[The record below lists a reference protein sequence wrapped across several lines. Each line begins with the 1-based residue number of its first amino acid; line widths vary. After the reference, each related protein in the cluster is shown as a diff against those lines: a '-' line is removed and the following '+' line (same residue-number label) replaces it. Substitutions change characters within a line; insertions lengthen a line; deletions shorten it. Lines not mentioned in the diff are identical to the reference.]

1 MSLFRHRGDQP
12 AGGTRHRIRRP
23 GRHTDGAG
31 SSGLPANG
39 GDAQEQFIID
49 ALNDIRDMAVRE
61 VMTPRVDVVALP
73 LPLSIEA
80 VSQAVRE
87 SGHSCF
93 PVYLDDLDHL
103 VGVLFVND
111 LFRAGWMVGR
121 TETGV
126 AGGSQ
131 PTTATGVSGFPDAT
145 TDPSG
150 STVGSGAGQGPGP
163 IDLSRRLRQPF
174 LVPESRFVLDVLAEM
189 RKQRRAFAVVVDEHG
204 GVEGVLKVKDLLGAL
219 VGDLAD
225 EFDPDDEPEVVRVDG
240 NRWLV
245 DGRTSVDDLQDSL
258 DISVP
263 EGEYVTLGGYLF
275 DAFGHIPGEGEQVT
289 VGDWELRVAE
299 MDKRR
304 IAKVV
309 AKRIH
314 PPAAVDEP
322 SGTGPGS
329 TPSVV
334 G

>member
-1 MSLFRHRGDQP
+1 
-12 AGGTRHRIRRP
+12 
-23 GRHTDGAG
+23 
-31 SSGLPANG
+31 
-39 GDAQEQFIID
+39 
-49 ALNDIRDMAVRE
+49 
-61 VMTPRVDVVALP
+61 
-73 LPLSIEA
+73 
-80 VSQAVRE
+80 
-87 SGHSCF
+87 
-93 PVYLDDLDHL
+93 VYLDDLDHL
-103 VGVLFVND
+103 VGVLFIND

-121 TETGV
+121 TETGDT
-126 AGGSQ
+126 
-131 PTTATGVSGFPDAT
+131 PTASHAPAVSGSG
-145 TDPSG
+145 DPETLGEQLGTASSG
-150 STVGSGAGQGPGP
+150 PGQGPDP

-204 GVEGVLKVKDLLGAL
+204 GVEGVLTVKDLLGAL

-275 DAFGHIPGEGEQVT
+275 DAFGHIPAEGEKLT

-309 AKRIH
+309 AKRLQP
-314 PPAAVDEP
+314 PPAVTEP
-322 SGTGPGS
+322 SCSSPGS
-329 TPSVV
+329 TASVV